1 VTATSAGRP
10 LGVWPA
16 AVPANSRPCPK
27 SRCVQHLT
35 AGAARSARV
44 DLRLNKLGSCTVMDR
59 NTIPTAAEREV
70 VRRWLSY
77 IAMSLAADD
86 GVA

>member
-1 VTATSAGRP
+1 
-10 LGVWPA
+10 
-16 AVPANSRPCPK
+16 
-27 SRCVQHLT
+27 
-35 AGAARSARV
+35 
-44 DLRLNKLGSCTVMDR
+44 MDR